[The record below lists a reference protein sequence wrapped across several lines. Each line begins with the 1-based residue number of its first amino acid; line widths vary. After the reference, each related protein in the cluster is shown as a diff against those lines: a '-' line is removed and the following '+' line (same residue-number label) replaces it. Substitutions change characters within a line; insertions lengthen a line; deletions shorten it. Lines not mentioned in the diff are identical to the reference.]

1 VGGLVGKSGGKSV
14 GNQGENGTKG
24 GAAAAAAGP

>member
-1 VGGLVGKSGGKSV
+1 LVGKSGGKSV